1 HRSESIDALGPAA
14 RAASTV
20 DALLIS
26 CMHPVMHHRDDARL
40 IWIYDTHLLASAL
53 STSEWLAF
61 VDLARAKAV
70 AAVCRHGIELACE
83 HVRTPIPA
91 SVLRILDATARRG
104 EPSAEYLAPG
114 RTWRDEIASNFRAL
128 SGWRARARLL
138 REMALPAPAYM
149 RRAYALEH
157 SMLGW

>member
-1 HRSESIDALGPAA
+1 GA
-14 RAASTV
+14 V

-26 CMHPVMHHRDDARL
+26 CIHPVMHHRDDAQL
-40 IWIYDTHLLASAL
+40 IWICDTHLIASAL
-53 STSEWLAF
+53 STSDWSAF

-70 AAVCRHGIELACE
+70 AAVCVHGIELARE
-83 HVRTPIPA
+83 YFHTLVPA
-91 SVLRILDATARRG
+91 SVLHDLEVSAGRR

-128 SGWRARARLL
+128 PGWRARARLL

-149 RRAYALEH
+149 RRSYSLEH
-157 SMLGW
+157 SMVGWLLLPALYAH